1 MRIKIYFLLIS
12 SIIALMNL
20 NELYA
25 QNSSSK
31 ESSTFYIGTYTGGES
46 EGIYSCTLNHKT
58 GKMGSIKLAATSEN
72 PSYLAFSNDKRFIL
86 AVHETGESNPK
97 RMGFVEMFSVIGDGT
112 LKSLKK
118 VDSGGAHPCY
128 VAARD
133 DNFVISA
140 NYTGGN
146 IGLFKIENNELTEVL
161 YIAQHHGSG
170 PNKARQN
177 KPHAHSAM
185 FEPGGNRVFSADL
198 GIDKVKVYEI
208 KNNKLVACKNS
219 EINMVPGAGPRHLA
233 FHPNLKVLYVINEL
247 NCSITTIE
255 MKDDGSFNIIETVN
269 TLPVDFEPSFS
280 CADIHLSPDG
290 KFLYGSNRGHNSIAI
305 FGINQSSGK
314 LKIIGHEPT
323 KGKTPRNF
331 TLTPSGDFLLVANQ
345 NSNNIISFKRD
356 PETGKL
362 SFKDEIQAPKPVCLV
377 FE

>member
-1 MRIKIYFLLIS
+1 
-12 SIIALMNL
+12 
-20 NELYA
+20 
-25 QNSSSK
+25 
-31 ESSTFYIGTYTGGES
+31 
-46 EGIYSCTLNHKT
+46 
-58 GKMGSIKLAATSEN
+58 
-72 PSYLAFSNDKRFIL
+72 
-86 AVHETGESNPK
+86 
-97 RMGFVEMFSVIGDGT
+97 
-112 LKSLKK
+112 
-118 VDSGGAHPCY
+118 
-128 VAARD
+128 
-133 DNFVISA
+133 
-140 NYTGGN
+140 
-146 IGLFKIENNELTEVL
+146 
-161 YIAQHHGSG
+161 
-170 PNKARQN
+170 
-177 KPHAHSAM
+177 M